1 MLRDKAQRLNECNLL
16 HHSKQPFLARDRGE
30 KWNRRLGLM
39 WHIASKKYIGNETNN
54 VDIDWSISVF
64 ESNSFVVY
72 NFNFTSMD
80 LISFGLE
87 IYPQQV
93 GKTNVRCF
101 VRCVLQVLE
110 LN

>member
-1 MLRDKAQRLNECNLL
+1 
-16 HHSKQPFLARDRGE
+16 
-30 KWNRRLGLM
+30 M
-39 WHIASKKYIGNETNN
+39 WHIASKKYIGNETND
-54 VDIDWSISVF
+54 VDIDWLISVF

-72 NFNFTSMD
+72 SFNCMSMD

-93 GKTNVRCF
+93 GKTNVRCL
-101 VRCVLQVLE
+101 VRCVLQVLV